1 MIPNLD
7 AVKKTFVASALI
19 LSQTVWLSAMPAF
32 ADGDVRLAG
41 QPIFSL
47 PAGATVTSDSVQ
59 NNLDNALVAAKDRT
73 ASSVNI
79 VYAKGMPVIT
89 LGGFQVVT
97 IDSATASAAKMSP
110 ALLASK
116 WADGL
121 KSSLQDQNSVN
132 SYVSQL
138 SAGASAVNSSP
149 AVASAGSAVPPSG
162 APYEAGQAA
171 PPALVGYPPPQ
182 GGAYQPVQYTSGA
195 GGTYAQTPPP
205 PQYGAPQGYGAPG
218 YGQPPQYGQQAGYGA
233 PPYGAPG
240 GYRQGRVAYAPAGL
254 VIPLSL
260 QTSIST
266 QVAKSGDMVQAQI
279 SEPINLGDSTIPT
292 GSIVLGVISEA
303 EAGKRLSRSG
313 SLTIKFNRLR
323 TPDGVETPI
332 SGHLIGGIAKYTE
345 NASGELRGEGWKA
358 KVGQTAIRTGAGAGI
373 GAALGTAVGAI
384 AGRGYGAGMG
394 AWSGAAIG
402 GGVGAGD
409 MLLRKGRD
417 VTIPSGTSMQL
428 QLDAPATIAGGGQTG
443 NL

>member
-7 AVKKTFVASALI
+7 AVKKTFVAGALI

-32 ADGDVRLAG
+32 ADGEVRLAG

-73 ASSVNI
+73 ASSVSI

-97 IDSATASAAKMSP
+97 IDSATASAANLSP
-110 ALLASK
+110 ALLANK

-138 SAGASAVNSSP
+138 SAGASAVNSAP
-149 AVASAGSAVPPSG
+149 AVASAGSAAPPSG

-171 PPALVGYPPPQ
+171 PPAQAAYQPPQ
-182 GGAYQPVQYTSGA
+182 GGVYQPVQYTPGAAA

-205 PQYGAPQGYGAPG
+205 QYGAPPAYGAPG
-218 YGQPPQYGQQAGYGA
+218 YGQPPQYGQAAYGA

-254 VIPLSL
+254 VMPLSL

-279 SEPINLGDSTIPT
+279 NEPINLGDSIIPT
-292 GSIVLGVISEA
+292 GSTVLGVISEA